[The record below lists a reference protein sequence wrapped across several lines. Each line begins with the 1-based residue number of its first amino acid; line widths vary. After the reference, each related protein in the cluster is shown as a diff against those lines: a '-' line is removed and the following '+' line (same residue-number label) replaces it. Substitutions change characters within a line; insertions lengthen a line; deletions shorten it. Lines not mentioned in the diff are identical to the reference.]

1 MINEFV
7 AKLIDNLPDDIKN
20 SKEPLI
26 LDLVLDGGAFNGS
39 YLVGAL
45 YFLKEMEKRNY
56 VKINRI
62 SGCSVGA
69 IAGFLYYIDGL
80 HLMTNLYEVLTA
92 DFRQSYRLQLVKEL
106 HRYLGPH
113 IPHDICQQINGRFF
127 ITYHNIKKGKKPVRS
142 KYANV
147 ADILKTI
154 VKSSYIP
161 FLIDGNVLYEKKYM
175 DGITPFVFNT
185 EANKKILYLDLF
197 GADKISNL
205 LNVKNEKSNY
215 HRVLSGLL
223 DIHSFYI
230 KQTNTQMCSYV
241 NDWSL
246 LSKGGNNIKWLVEKL
261 IIYFIYF
268 VVLISKQIPV
278 EFKESV
284 FCKLGSKILY
294 DIFIIILESRCL

>member
-1 MINEFV
+1 M
-7 AKLIDNLPDDIKN
+7 
-20 SKEPLI
+20 
-26 LDLVLDGGAFNGS
+26 DLVLDGGAFNGS

-80 HLMTNLYEVLTA
+80 HLMTKLYEVITA
-92 DFRQSYRLQLVKEL
+92 DFRQSYKLQLVKEL
-106 HRYLGPH
+106 HNYLGSH
-113 IPHDICQQINGRFF
+113 IPHDICQRINGKFF
-127 ITYHNIKKGKKPVRS
+127 ITYHNIKKGKKPVKS

-147 ADILKTI
+147 GDILKTI

-185 EANKKILYLDLF
+185 DVNRKILYLDLF

-241 NDWSL
+241 NEWSIIGRG
-246 LSKGGNNIKWLVEKL
+246 SNYVKGLIEKL

-268 VVLISKQIPV
+268 VVLIKRHIPR

-284 FCKLGSKILY
+284 ICKMGSKILY
-294 DIFIIILESRCL
+294 DIFITILESRCL

>member
-20 SKEPLI
+20 SKEPLV

-80 HLMTNLYEVLTA
+80 HLMTNLYEVITA
-92 DFRQSYRLQLVKEL
+92 DFRQSYKLQFVKEL
-106 HRYLGPH
+106 HKYLGPH
-113 IPHDICQQINGRFF
+113 IPNDICQQINGKFF
-127 ITYHNIKKGKKPVRS
+127 ITYHNIKTGKKPVRS

-175 DGITPFVFNT
+175 DGITPFVFNV

-230 KQTNTQMCSYV
+230 KQTNTQMCSYA

-246 LSKGGNNIKWLVEKL
+246 ISKGGNYIKWLVEKL

-284 FCKLGSKILY
+284 LCKLASKILY

>member
-7 AKLIDNLPDDIKN
+7 AKLIDNLPDNIKN
-20 SKEPLI
+20 SKEPLV

-80 HLMTNLYEVLTA
+80 HLMTSLYEVLTS
-92 DFRQSYRLQLVKEL
+92 DFRQSYKLQLVKEL
-106 HRYLGPH
+106 HQYLGPH
-113 IPHDICQQINGRFF
+113 IPHDICQRINGKFF

-246 LSKGGNNIKWLVEKL
+246 IGKGTNYVKSLVEKL

-268 VVLISKQIPV
+268 VVLISKRIPK
-278 EFKESV
+278 EFRESV
-284 FCKLGSKILY
+284 FCKLASKILY

>member
-20 SKEPLI
+20 SKEPLV

-80 HLMTNLYEVLTA
+80 HLMASLYEVITA
-92 DFRQSYRLQLVKEL
+92 DFRQSYQLQFVKEL
-106 HRYLGPH
+106 HKYLGPH
-113 IPHDICQQINGRFF
+113 IPKDICQQINGKFF

-246 LSKGGNNIKWLVEKL
+246 LSKGSNYIKWLVEKL

-268 VVLISKQIPV
+268 VVLISKRIPV

-284 FCKLGSKILY
+284 FCKLASKILY

>member
-20 SKEPLI
+20 SKEPLV

-80 HLMTNLYEVLTA
+80 HLMTNLYEVITA
-92 DFRQSYRLQLVKEL
+92 DFRQSYQLQFVKEL
-106 HRYLGPH
+106 HKYLGPH
-113 IPHDICQQINGRFF
+113 IPNDICQQINGKFF

-241 NDWSL
+241 NDWSFI
-246 LSKGGNNIKWLVEKL
+246 SKGSNYIKWLVEKL
-261 IIYFIYF
+261 ITYFIYF
-268 VVLISKQIPV
+268 VVLISKRIPV

-284 FCKLGSKILY
+284 FCKLASKILY
-294 DIFIIILESRCL
+294 DIFIVILESRCL

>member
-7 AKLIDNLPDDIKN
+7 VKLIDNLPDNIKN
-20 SKEPLI
+20 VKEPLV

-39 YLVGAL
+39 YLIGAL
-45 YFLKEMEKRNY
+45 YFLKEMEKRKY

-62 SGCSVGA
+62 SGCSVGS

-80 HLMTNLYEVLTA
+80 HLMSSLYEVITN
-92 DFRQSYRLQLVKEL
+92 DFRRSYKLQIVKKL
-106 HRYLGPH
+106 YKYLGAY
-113 IPHDICQQINGRFF
+113 IPDDICERINGKFF
-127 ITYHNIKKGKKPVRS
+127 ITYHNIKRGIKPVKS

-175 DGITPFVFNT
+175 DGIIPYVFDG
-185 EANKKILYLDLF
+185 EPNKKILYLDLF
-197 GADKISNL
+197 GTDKIRNL

-223 DIHSFYI
+223 DIHLFYI
-230 KQTNTQMCSYV
+230 KQTDTQMCSYV
-241 NDWSL
+241 DEWGVFN
-246 LSKGGNNIKWLVEKL
+246 KGSNIIKWVIEK
-261 IIYFIYF
+261 IVIYFIYF
-268 VVLISKQIPV
+268 VVLVNKRISS
-278 EFKESV
+278 EFKEGV
-284 FCKLGSKILY
+284 FFKMASKILY
-294 DIFIIILESRCL
+294 DLFTIVLESRCL

>member
-7 AKLIDNLPDDIKN
+7 AKLIDNLPDNIKN
-20 SKEPLI
+20 SKEPLV

-80 HLMTNLYEVLTA
+80 HLMTSLYEVLTS
-92 DFRQSYRLQLVKEL
+92 DFRQSYKLQLVKEL
-106 HRYLGPH
+106 HQYLGPH
-113 IPHDICQQINGRFF
+113 IPHDICQRINGKFF

-246 LSKGGNNIKWLVEKL
+246 IGKGTNYVKSLVEKL
-261 IIYFIYF
+261 IIYCIYF
-268 VVLISKQIPV
+268 VVLISKRIPK
-278 EFKESV
+278 EFRESV
-284 FCKLGSKILY
+284 FCKLASKILY

>member
-1 MINEFV
+1 MIQDFV
-7 AKLIDNLPDDIKN
+7 IKLIDNLPTEITKT
-20 SKEPLI
+20 KEPIVIDLI
-26 LDLVLDGGAFNGS
+26 LDGGAFNGS

-45 YFLKEMEKRNY
+45 YFLKEMERRKYIR
-56 VKINRI
+56 VDRI

-69 IAGFLYYIDGL
+69 IVGFLYYIDGL
-80 HLMTNLYEVLTA
+80 HLMTELYEILAA
-92 DFRQSYRLQLVKEL
+92 DFRKSYKLQLVKQL
-106 HRYLGPH
+106 KRHLGGS
-113 IPHDICQQINGRFF
+113 IPADICKKINGKLF
-127 ITYHNIKKGKKPVRS
+127 ITYHNLKRGTKPVKS
-142 KYANV
+142 KYADID
-147 ADILKTI
+147 DILNTI
-154 VKSSYIP
+154 IKSSYIP

-175 DGITPFVFNT
+175 DGIIPFVFNT

-246 LSKGGNNIKWLVEKL
+246 LSKGGNYIKWLVEKL
-261 IIYFIYF
+261 IIYFKVRYF
-268 VVLISKQIPV
+268 T
-278 EFKESV
+278 FKSCINV
-284 FCKLGSKILY
+284 RTKS
-294 DIFIIILESRCL
+294 

>member
-20 SKEPLI
+20 SKEPLV

-80 HLMTNLYEVLTA
+80 HLMTKLYEVITA
-92 DFRQSYRLQLVKEL
+92 DFRQSYKLQFVKEL
-106 HRYLGPH
+106 HKYLGPH
-113 IPHDICQQINGRFF
+113 IPHDICQRINGKFF
-127 ITYHNIKKGKKPVRS
+127 ITYHNIKKGKKPVRC

-246 LSKGGNNIKWLVEKL
+246 ISKGGNYIKWLVEKL

-268 VVLISKQIPV
+268 VVLIGKQIPV
-278 EFKESV
+278 EFRESV
-284 FCKLGSKILY
+284 FCKLASKILY

>member
-45 YFLKEMEKRNY
+45 HFLKEMEKRNY

-80 HLMTNLYEVLTA
+80 HLMTSLYEVLTS
-92 DFRQSYRLQLVKEL
+92 DFRQSYKLQLVKEL
-106 HRYLGPH
+106 HKYLGPH
-113 IPHDICQQINGRFF
+113 IPNDICQQINGRFF
-127 ITYHNIKKGKKPVRS
+127 ITYHNIKKGKKPVKS

-246 LSKGGNNIKWLVEKL
+246 LGKGSNYIKSLIEKL

-268 VVLISKQIPV
+268 VVLISKRIPV
-278 EFKESV
+278 EFRESV
-284 FCKLGSKILY
+284 FCKLASKILY
-294 DIFIIILESRCL
+294 DIFIVILESRCL

>member
-20 SKEPLI
+20 SKEPLV

-80 HLMTNLYEVLTA
+80 HLMTSLYEVLTS
-92 DFRQSYRLQLVKEL
+92 DFRQSYKLQLVKEL
-106 HRYLGPH
+106 HQYLGPH
-113 IPHDICQQINGRFF
+113 IPHDICQQINGKFF
-127 ITYHNIKKGKKPVRS
+127 ITYHNIKKGKKPVKS

-175 DGITPFVFNT
+175 DGITPFVFNA

-246 LSKGGNNIKWLVEKL
+246 ISKGANYVKWLIEKL

-268 VVLISKQIPV
+268 VVLISNRIPR
-278 EFKESV
+278 EFRESV
-284 FCKLGSKILY
+284 FCKLASKIVY
-294 DIFIIILESRCL
+294 DIFIIILESRGL